1 MKNIKTY
8 IVEKLKISKKQKTEY
23 TLFPKTRDELEE
35 MIYKEIEEN
44 GNECSL
50 NHIDVSKITNL
61 SGLFTFFKDFNG
73 DISGWDVSNATKMDY
88 MFYES
93 KFNGNIYNWD
103 VSNVIVTTMM
113 FSGSEFNGDISE
125 WDVSSVKN
133 AAAMFSNCKFNQD
146 ISNWKTS
153 SFVNMSQMFCNNK
166 VFNQPIGKWD
176 VSNVEFMNQT
186 FYKAKSFNQD
196 ISNWKISTEALKQVN
211 DVNKIFSECPIK
223 EEYKPKII
231 QTLNKYKI

>member
-73 DISGWDVSNATKMDY
+73 DISEWDVSNVTKMDY
-88 MFYES
+88 MFYEA
-93 KFNGNIYNWD
+93 KFNGDIYNWD
-103 VSNVIVTTMM
+103 VSNVIATTMM
-113 FSGSEFNGDISE
+113 FSGSEFNGDISD
-125 WDVSSVKN
+125 WNVSSVKN

-196 ISNWKISTEALKQVN
+196 ISNWKISTEALKQVD

>member
-8 IVEKLKISKKQKTEY
+8 IVEKLKISKNQKIKY

-73 DISGWDVSNATKMDY
+73 DISEWDVSNVNKMDY
-88 MFYES
+88 MFYEA
-93 KFNGNIYNWD
+93 KFNGDIYNWD
-103 VSNVIVTTMM
+103 VSNVIATTMM

-125 WDVSSVKN
+125 WDISNVEYMTS
-133 AAAMFSNCKFNQD
+133 MFSYSNFNKD
-146 ISNWKTS
+146 IS
-153 SFVNMSQMFCNNK
+153 
-166 VFNQPIGKWD
+166 KWD
-176 VSNVEFMNQT
+176 VSNVKNMEDMFNNA
-186 FYKAKSFNQD
+186 YKFNKD
-196 ISNWKISTEALKQVN
+196 ISEWQISSNCNVYNMFKDCKIK
-211 DVNKIFSECPIK
+211 DV
-223 EEYKPKII
+223 YKPFKNGKRI
-231 QTLNKYKI
+231 